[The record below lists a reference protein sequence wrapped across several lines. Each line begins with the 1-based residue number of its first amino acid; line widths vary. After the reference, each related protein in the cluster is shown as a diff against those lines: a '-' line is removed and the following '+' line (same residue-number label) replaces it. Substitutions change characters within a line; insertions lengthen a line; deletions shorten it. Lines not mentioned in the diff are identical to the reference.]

1 MGDADAANPDDI
13 FTIENYDNPA
23 WGRTAGGS
31 MDIACHYLYIVD
43 NLLDASHVALVHVSS
58 FAGAGTGN
66 LPLDIEKLDDG
77 VIVSRWV
84 LDAAPP
90 PHDAPILPFPG
101 DCDHKQ
107 HYECRLPSTAFNM
120 SIYTRAGTGGDD
132 ANLPDD
138 SFINISYNFMTP
150 VDADNTRYF
159 WLQHRNS
166 QPDNEEISRQ
176 MFEGA
181 KTAFIE
187 DREVLTEVHHG
198 MKESRTRHINLG
210 IDAGAM
216 RFRKMVERRIAAK
229 VLRA

>member
-43 NLLDASHVALVHVSS
+43 NLLDASHVALVHVCS

-90 PHDAPILPFPG
+90 PMMHRSCPFPVTAITNSITNAA
-101 DCDHKQ
+101 CHRQ
-107 HYECRLPSTAFNM
+107 RSTCRYIHAPA
-120 SIYTRAGTGGDD
+120 RA
-132 ANLPDD
+132 A
-138 SFINISYNFMTP
+138 MTP
-150 VDADNTRYF
+150 ICLTTPSSIFRI
-159 WLQHRNS
+159 
-166 QPDNEEISRQ
+166 IS
-176 MFEGA
+176 
-181 KTAFIE
+181 
-187 DREVLTEVHHG
+187 
-198 MKESRTRHINLG
+198 
-210 IDAGAM
+210 
-216 RFRKMVERRIAAK
+216 
-229 VLRA
+229 